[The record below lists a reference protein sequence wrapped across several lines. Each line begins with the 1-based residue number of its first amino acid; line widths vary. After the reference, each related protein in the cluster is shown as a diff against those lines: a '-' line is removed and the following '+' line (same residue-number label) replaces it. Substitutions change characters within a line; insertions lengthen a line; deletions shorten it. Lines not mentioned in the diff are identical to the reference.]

1 MKGKKSM
8 SFTKQKDWKSKDH
21 PLVEQDTK
29 PYSNWEMPC
38 GRGPG
43 LFWNQLLAGQWPPG

>member
-1 MKGKKSM
+1 M
-8 SFTKQKDWKSKDH
+8 SFTKQKDWKNKDH

-29 PYSNWEMPC
+29 PVYSNWKMPC

-43 LFWNQLLAGQWPPG
+43 LFWNQLLAGKWPPG